1 VKLCKAL
8 YGLIQSSMLWFNN
21 ISDTLINMGFVAA
34 NNDPCSFR
42 KDFAIGTYII
52 GLHVDDLVHASPHVT
67 LSNEIASQLTLRYGS
82 MEHNFGTN
90 LSFLSMNIVYDK
102 VNGVL
107 TIDQDAY
114 MTKFLESLGEKH
126 EIKLQQYPTIDNL
139 MFDQVAEEDSMA
151 LDKEKSSL
159 YRTYLMVLMYCSLR
173 VRADI
178 QFVIVF
184 LASYMQKP
192 TVNAWESL
200 MKVIGYLLQNSSM
213 KMTYNRSENCEYGS
227 GETGRIESYIDASW
241 CLDKNARGQSG
252 LVLKI
257 DENSCKQKVVT
268 KSSTEAEI
276 VAVDDYLPY
285 SLWVLALS
293 EELNL
298 KVKRPIIVYQD
309 NQSGVRIMEKGHGN
323 FKRTKHFINKYY
335 WIKQFVDDGSIIFN
349 YIPTTSMIADIFT
362 KPMTGH
368 MFYLFIYFIINNHQ
382 IRKSIKIE
390 EKLINY

>member
-1 VKLCKAL
+1 
-8 YGLIQSSMLWFNN
+8 M
-21 ISDTLINMGFVAA
+21 
-34 NNDPCSFR
+34 
-42 KDFAIGTYII
+42 
-52 GLHVDDLVHASPHVT
+52 HASPHET
-67 LSNEIASQLTLRYGS
+67 LSNEIANQLTARYGS
-82 MEHNFGTN
+82 MEHNFNTN

-102 VNGVL
+102 LNGVL

-114 MTKFLESLGEKH
+114 MTKFLDSIGEKH
-126 EIKLQQYPTIDNL
+126 DIELQQYPSIDNI
-139 MFDQVAEEDSMA
+139 MFDQVVEEDSRV

-159 YRTYLMVLMYCSLR
+159 YRTYLMVLMYCALR

-200 MKVIGYLLQNSSM
+200 MKVIGYLLHNPTM
-213 KMTYNRSENCEYGS
+213 KIIYTRNENGEYGS
-227 GETGRIESYIDASW
+227 GNTAIIESYIDASW

-257 DENSCKQKVVT
+257 DGNTILQRSCKQKIVT

-298 KVKRPIIVYQD
+298 KLKRPIIIYQD

-323 FKRTKHFINKYY
+323 FKRTKHFINRYY

-349 YIPTTSMIADIFT
+349 YIPTTSMIADILT
-362 KPMTGH
+362 KPIIGH
-368 MFYLFIYFIINNHQ
+368 MFYLLIYFIISNHQ
-382 IRKSIKIE
+382 IGKSIGIERKSI
-390 EKLINY
+390 NY